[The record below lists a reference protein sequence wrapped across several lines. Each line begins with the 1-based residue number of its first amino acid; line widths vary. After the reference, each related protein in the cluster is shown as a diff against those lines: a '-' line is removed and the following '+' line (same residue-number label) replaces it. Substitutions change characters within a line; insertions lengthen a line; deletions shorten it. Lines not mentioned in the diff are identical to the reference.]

1 MPGDPYFLHLILDE
15 MNLARVEYYFAKF
28 LSAMEIRTSCS
39 PALIDLG
46 GGLQV
51 LLTPNLRFV
60 GTVNVDE
67 TTHGFADKVYD
78 RAQLVEVP
86 VDRGQLQQH
95 MAGTDY
101 GELMVAIWDAMRN
114 VAPFAYRVLDELAS
128 DVSEAAELGV
138 SWQTAVDEQLL
149 QKVLPKVK
157 GTDPRIG
164 GALEQFAQL
173 TSDGFPLSN
182 AKAEAMRAAFR
193 DHGFVSYF

>member
-1 MPGDPYFLHLILDE
+1 

-28 LSAMEIRTSCS
+28 LSAMELRTANN

-46 GGLQV
+46 GGVQV

-67 TTHGFADKVYD
+67 TTHAFADKVYD
-78 RAQLVEVP
+78 RAQLIEVP
-86 VDRGQLQQH
+86 VHRAGLEAH
-95 MAGTDY
+95 TAGTPY
-101 GELMVAIWDAMRN
+101 QALLLAVWDVMQY
-114 VAPFAYRVLDELAS
+114 VAPFAYRVLDDIAS
-128 DVSEAAELGV
+128 YVEGSARLEI
-138 SWQTAVDEQLL
+138 SWQTAIDEQLL

-164 GALEQFAQL
+164 DALERFIEL
-173 TSDGFPLSN
+173 TAEGFPLSN
-182 AKAEAMRAAFR
+182 AKARSMSSAYT